1 MFAGSRRFNKMIFY
15 KIDYAIGKIFTTE
28 PRQERMLIRKY
39 TGTKLS
45 EREAIRLWDLIVDHK
60 WYLSEQLSRDVGVH
74 MAAVDYMENFYTP
87 DPVVTWGA
95 KTWAAWKRFAAF
107 MGQVIKEYFEAKGQA
122 ITY

>member
-1 MFAGSRRFNKMIFY
+1 MIFY

-60 WYLSEQLSRDVGVH
+60 WYLSETLGRDVGIH
-74 MAAVDYMENFYTP
+74 MAAVDYVENFHTP
-87 DPVVTWGA
+87 APVVTWDA
-95 KTWAAWKRFAAF
+95 KVSAAWERFVKPA
-107 MGQVIKEYFEAKGQA
+107 IREYFEAKGAA

>member
-1 MFAGSRRFNKMIFY
+1 MIFY

-60 WYLSEQLSRDVGVH
+60 WYLSETLGRDVGVH
-74 MAAVDYMENFYTP
+74 TAAVDYVENFYTP
-87 DPVVTWGA
+87 APVITLGDKISTVWE
-95 KTWAAWKRFAAF
+95 RFAGVLKPA
-107 MGQVIKEYFEAKGQA
+107 IKEYFEAKGKA
-122 ITY
+122 VTY